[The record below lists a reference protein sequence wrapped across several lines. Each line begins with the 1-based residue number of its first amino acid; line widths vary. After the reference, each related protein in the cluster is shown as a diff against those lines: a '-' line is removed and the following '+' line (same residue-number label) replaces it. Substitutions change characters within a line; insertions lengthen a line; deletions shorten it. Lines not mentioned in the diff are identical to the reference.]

1 MSPRAIAL
9 AVLSIAFATPVS
21 ASYIPDNNGR
31 HLFVQDH
38 VRTQTV
44 RHVHHYRPVAKASK
58 HRAKPRHMDK
68 TEPDPGVAR
77 AAHHHRKVAK
87 DTSKGKSPPWNMVK
101 VRTVQGFYL
110 TVHPAYA
117 HKFLKLFALLQ
128 EKGINVPRDMV
139 GCYSRSGHVGGS
151 NHYIGAACDI
161 QSSWNKTI
169 PFMYHARDIIRQ
181 AGLYDGCS
189 FGDCGHVEAVRGTHN
204 RAPNIYAAMEKF
216 KADESTARYQP

>member
-1 MSPRAIAL
+1 MNTRILAIA
-9 AVLSIAFATPVS
+9 AMTFFLSSPAS
-21 ASYIPDNNGR
+21 AAYIPDNNGR
-31 HLFVQDH
+31 HVFVQDQ

-44 RHVHHYRPVAKASK
+44 RHVHHYRHVAKASK

-77 AAHHHRKVAK
+77 AGHHRKAAK
-87 DTSKGKSPPWNMVK
+87 DKSPPWNMVK

-117 HKFLKLFALLQ
+117 HKFLKFFALLE
-128 EKGINVPRDMV
+128 EKGVKVPKDMV
-139 GCYSRSGHVGGS
+139 GCYSRSGHVRGS

-161 QSSWNKTI
+161 QTSWNKTI
-169 PFMYHARDIIRQ
+169 PFMYHAGALIKQ

-189 FGDCGHVEAVRGTHN
+189 FGDCGHLEAIRGTHN
-204 RAPNIYAAMEKF
+204 RAPPLMASMEKF
-216 KADESTARYQP
+216 KAMESTARYEP